1 MFEFDFYAYIIIWGI
16 HLVRVFLGF
25 FLFEILNPHSSC
37 ERFQTC
43 FYALNWAYQFQLWAL
58 GIMVQFCWVSFH
70 SSFACWTLSWVILIL
85 IWIWIWVDFFLLGS
99 TLIHLHFV
107 HGLHFAFAWVTS
119 CCLFYLFLF
128 LFPLPLSLFV
138 SIYYGQPEISLF
150 IYFSLNW
157 IFLYIYKLINLFLI
171 KP

>member
-58 GIMVQFCWVSFH
+58 GIMVQFCWVSFY
-70 SSFACWTLSWVILIL
+70 SSFACWTLSWVILI
-85 IWIWIWVDFFLLGS
+85 WIWIWVDFFIGLKHVFIGLNFDSFTFCSWIAFCLCLSYKLL
-99 TLIHLHFV
+99 
-107 HGLHFAFAWVTS
+107 
-119 CCLFYLFLF
+119 
-128 LFPLPLSLFV
+128 
-138 SIYYGQPEISLF
+138 SILF
-150 IYFSLNW
+150 IF
-157 IFLYIYKLINLFLI
+157 IFIFPSSFFIC
-171 KP
+171 